1 MPESRPVP
9 ALRELQ
15 ADFAGAMLTGHS
27 PAALVDAIRAAGIAP
42 EDRLAVYRA
51 NVVLSLRR
59 LLESTFPASRRLL
72 GELRFA
78 QLADG
83 FVRRSPPDRPQLLAY
98 GAGFPVYLAEAEP
111 LIGDVARLEWAREEA
126 FNAADAVP
134 LDAAAVA
141 TIPTGRYPALR
152 FQPHPSLR
160 LIRSDGPVHSLWL
173 GLDGAEGPEQVLVV
187 RPEMTVLTR
196 PLLPADLALLTQ
208 LLAGRTLADAAATAI
223 AADPSFD
230 LQAALADHLRGGS
243 FACCR

>member
-1 MPESRPVP
+1 MPT
-9 ALRELQ
+9 LRDLQ
-15 ADFAGAMLTGHS
+15 ADFAQAMLTGRS
-27 PAALVDAIRAAGIAP
+27 PAALADAVLAAGIAA

-72 GELRFA
+72 GELRFT

-98 GAGFPVYLAEAEP
+98 GAGFPGLLAESEP
-111 LIGDVARLEWAREEA
+111 LVADVARLEWAREEA
-126 FNAADAVP
+126 FHAADAAS

-141 TIPTGRYPALR
+141 AIPPERYPSLC
-152 FQPHPSLR
+152 FEPHPSLR
-160 LIRSDGPVHSLWL
+160 LIRSQGPVHSLWL
-173 GLDGAEGPEQVLVV
+173 GLDGAEGPEQVLVL
-187 RPEMTVLTR
+187 RPEMTVVTR

-208 LLAGRTLADAAATAI
+208 LLAGRTLEDAATAAI
-223 AADPSFD
+223 AADPGFD

-243 FACCR
+243 FTSCR